1 MKKIVF
7 WLITD
12 ILFYLFFL
20 PLNFIIVLFHI
31 ISLHLGG
38 GDGGGGALF
47 IFQGIVFII
56 IDLFFILFQW
66 FHTILS
72 EKNKQKYLKRK
83 VIIFIIHSV
92 LLFILDIFLEFV
104 TAFKD
109 DNRSFDWLL
118 GLIFFVAVSNII
130 YYYMVME
137 LGKKLK
143 WGGEN
148 E

>member
-20 PLNFIIVLFHI
+20 PLSFIIVLFHI
-31 ISLHLGG
+31 KSFQLGSGEAGG
-38 GDGGGGALF
+38 GSLILLF
-47 IFQGIVFII
+47 VFVII
-56 IDLFFILFQW
+56 NCFFILFQW

-72 EKNKQKYLKRK
+72 EKNKHKYLKRK

-118 GLIFFVAVSNII
+118 GLMFFVAVSNII
-130 YYYMVME
+130 YYYMVKE